1 MKLALEVLLAFV
13 CAGSIG
19 FSMASVIAAAN
30 LFRRRCKIPIGRA
43 SFPPVSILKPLRG
56 LDHESYANLSSFAR
70 QRYPAF
76 EILFGAEDPADPAL
90 EVARRIRNEFPE
102 VPIRIVDRVEP
113 LGENPKVNTLASL
126 AREAAHPLI
135 LLSDSDVR
143 VRPGYLRAM
152 VRRLERENVSMLTSL
167 YSSRA
172 GNWAGRFEAL
182 GTATEF
188 QPGVLVARMLQRV
201 RFGLGAGILIRRDAL
216 DAIGGFSAIADHLA
230 DDYMLGCLCD
240 GAGGRIELS
249 TAVAEH
255 HLGSPS
261 FGEWFRRQ
269 VRWNRGIRV
278 SRPAGYF
285 GLVLTQGVVAAA
297 LFLLASGGSAI
308 GWSVFAATIGAR
320 LASAWI
326 VGARYLKDPTV
337 RGFLWL
343 VPIRDFAGTALWLTG
358 LFGRSVDW
366 RGQRFR
372 LEKDGRMVRT
382 EEDAP

>member
-1 MKLALEVLLAFV
+1 MIQAFELALAAI
-13 CAGSIG
+13 CATSAG
-19 FSMASVIAAAN
+19 FWISNVIAAAA
-30 LFRRRCKIPIGRA
+30 LFRRPRKIGIRRA
-43 SFPPVSILKPLRG
+43 TFPAVSILKPLRG

-70 QRYPAF
+70 QRYPRF
-76 EILFGAEDPADPAL
+76 EILFGAEASDDPGL
-90 EVARRIRNEFPE
+90 VVARAIQRDFPG
-102 VPIRIVDRVEP
+102 VAVRIVDRVER
-113 LGENPKVNTLASL
+113 LGQNPKVNTLASL
-126 AREAAHPLI
+126 AREAVHPLI
-135 LLSDSDVR
+135 LLSDSDIR

-172 GNWAGRFEAL
+172 RNWAGRFEAL

-216 DAIGGFSAIADHLA
+216 DAIGGFPAVSDYLA
-230 DDYMLGCLCD
+230 DDYMVGNLCD
-240 GAGGRIELS
+240 RSGGRVELA

-261 FGEWFRRQ
+261 VGEWIRRQ

-285 GLVLTQGVVAAA
+285 GLVLTQGVAAAA
-297 LFLLASGGSAI
+297 LFVGVSGGSTLA
-308 GWSVFAATIGAR
+308 WSVFAATVGTR

-326 VGARYLKDPTV
+326 VGARCLKDPTV

-343 VPIRDFAGTALWLTG
+343 VPVRDLAGTALWAAG
-358 LFGRSVDW
+358 LVGKTVEW

-372 LEKDGRMVRT
+372 LEKDGRIRT
-382 EEDAP
+382 P